1 MLFVYRKQSNER
13 IHIRRMWAPRVGNFH
28 NPSSSVVKTRHVLF
42 DVQQVCL
49 LLKIVAIS
57 QNARSVWRGWRVDCG
72 PFGYVLLSSLYNVLD
87 PSSTWAN
94 WHVNHITAQTLH
106 FQTLIFF
113 NLSYWSFGV
122 LKMSILSLGCKILSQ
137 HTFLLHFRS
146 IIVTKLPNVLL
157 VRD

>member
-57 QNARSVWRGWRVDCG
+57 QNARSVGVWTLRLFAAIFPLQR
-72 PFGYVLLSSLYNVLD
+72 PRPELD
-87 PSSTWAN
+87 VS
-94 WHVNHITAQTLH
+94 
-106 FQTLIFF
+106 
-113 NLSYWSFGV
+113 
-122 LKMSILSLGCKILSQ
+122 
-137 HTFLLHFRS
+137 
-146 IIVTKLPNVLL
+146 
-157 VRD
+157 